1 MVRKNRTK
9 RKSMF
14 AGRILNKDMKPLHK
28 SMDKSM
34 KKLHKSMK
42 KSMRR
47 GGKKLQMTGG

>member
-1 MVRKNRTK
+1 MTRKNRTK

-28 SMDKSM
+28 SMDKAM